1 MTTNPVTIRTGA
13 ESAQQSAED
22 AAARSGGCG
31 CGGCGCGGSGKA

>member
-13 ESAQQSAED
+13 ESAQQTTEAG
-22 AAARSGGCG
+22 AARSGGCG